1 MSSEHKEMKDKAFV
15 CGSVICTEIVT
26 VTEYDFWKP
35 CEASESQSQHQHS
48 W

>member
-1 MSSEHKEMKDKAFV
+1 MSSEHKKMKDKDVV

-26 VTEYDFWKP
+26 VAEYDFWIA
-35 CEASESQSQHQHS
+35 CEASESQSQHQRS